1 MNQLAAMLA
10 PLALLLPSAA
20 VVSDGPSRA
29 PQQEQTAALVPLP
42 AADQPAP
49 DSETAQGQAWLIL
62 FDAFRSP
69 VQEQVRIEQRMT
81 IRIAPRAQ
89 SLPLNPLMD
98 LPQNGLPPHFEERSM
113 GRCLPISGI
122 VGVQAASGNRL
133 FLYLRDRRVISAE
146 LERACRARDF
156 YSGFYVERNSDG
168 QLCVGRDKLQS
179 RSGANCS
186 VRRLRELVEDDD

>member
-10 PLALLLPSAA
+10 PLALLLPTAA
-20 VVSDGPSRA
+20 VVGDVQPHE
-29 PQQEQTAALVPLP
+29 PKAALVALP

-49 DSETAQGQAWLIL
+49 DVETAQGQAWLIL

-81 IRIAPRAQ
+81 IRISPRSSAV
-89 SLPLNPLMD
+89 PPPNTLMD
-98 LPQNGLPPHFEERSM
+98 LPQNGLPPHFQERSM
-113 GRCLPISGI
+113 GRCLPIAGI

-133 FLYLRDRRVISAE
+133 YLYLRDRRVISAE
-146 LERACRARDF
+146 LERTCRSRDF
-156 YSGFYVERNSDG
+156 YSGFYVERNADG
-168 QLCVGRDKLQS
+168 QLCVDRDKLQS

-186 VRRLRELVEDDD
+186 VRRLRQLVEDDD